1 MAINDDFFFNDLC
14 RGIFRIGYEF
24 VLTTEAVLVFNS
36 NQHARGYPI
45 EVLNTLYITL
55 YYLCIILPQCPSHRE
70 RSSCSLIHDVVYV
83 TYTERWLDGTTIYV
97 LWSGFTLTLSV
108 WMTSLNLY
116 VHVFKSVSP
125 SAQWIWFEW
134 LLFWHS

>member
-24 VLTTEAVLVFNS
+24 VLITEAVLVFNS

-55 YYLCIILPQCPSHRE
+55 YYLCIILPQCPSHIE
-70 RSSCSLIHDVVYV
+70 RSSCSLIHDVVLV
-83 TYTERWLDGTTIYV
+83 TYTEGEMIRCDNYACPMEWFPFNYV
-97 LWSGFTLTLSV
+97 
-108 WMTSLNLY
+108 SLNDKP
-116 VHVFKSVSP
+116 KS
-125 SAQWIWFEW
+125 ICI
-134 LLFWHS
+134 